1 MHIGIIGLPAS
12 GKTLVFQ
19 TLTQSDS
26 PGSRAG
32 GKSETRVVSVP
43 DARLDTLAAM
53 YTPRKV
59 TPATIEFV
67 DPQIVGQSGMQY
79 VESLLPPMRDA
90 DALVHVVRAFDNP
103 ATPHP
108 AGSVDAARDYRQL
121 NSELL
126 LADLGVVE
134 RRVERL
140 SKDMRKMK
148 DAELA
153 GEHAMLLRCQEALE
167 NEQPIR
173 QLDFSEDE
181 QKRLRGFGLLS
192 SKAQLVG
199 LNLDENAIGQE
210 SERVAAF
217 QAAIDDPGLEVLPIF
232 GSIES
237 EIAQL
242 PPEEAEAFLD
252 DLGLEETGLDRF
264 IRASYHLLNLCS
276 FFTAGEKEV
285 RAWTITRGFSAQQA
299 AGVIHSDLARGFIR
313 AEVTHYDDLMA
324 AGSMAKA
331 RDVGKLRLEGKT
343 YPVKDGDVM
352 LIRFN
357 V

>member
-19 TLTQSDS
+19 TLTQSNS

-59 TPATIEFV
+59 TPATMEFV
-67 DPQIVGQSGMQY
+67 DPQIVGQSGVQY
-79 VESLLPPMRDA
+79 VESLLPLMRDA

-108 AGSVDAARDYRQL
+108 AGSVDAVRDYRQL

-173 QLDFSEDE
+173 QLAFSEDE

-210 SERVAAF
+210 NERVAEF
-217 QAAIDDPGLEVLPIF
+217 QAAIDDPGLDVLPIF

-313 AEVTHYDDLMA
+313 AEVTHYDDLIA

>member
-1 MHIGIIGLPAS
+1 MHIGIIGLPSS

-26 PGSRAG
+26 SGTRAG
-32 GKSETRVVSVP
+32 GKSETRVVAVP
-43 DARLDTLAAM
+43 DHRLETLAAM
-53 YTPRKV
+53 YMPRKV
-59 TPATIEFV
+59 TPATIAFV
-67 DPQIVGQSGMQY
+67 DPQIVGQTGTQY
-79 VESLLPPMRDA
+79 VESLLPLMRDA

-103 ATPHP
+103 AVPHP
-108 AGSVDAARDYRQL
+108 AGSVDAARDHRQL

-134 RRVERL
+134 RRIERL
-140 SKDMRKMK
+140 SKDLRKMK
-148 DAELA
+148 DPELA
-153 GEHAMLLRCQEALE
+153 SEHTMLLRCLEALE

-173 QLDFSEDE
+173 QLTFSEDE

-199 LNLDENAIGQE
+199 LNLDESAIQHE
-210 SERVAAF
+210 SERVAQF
-217 QAAIDDPGLEVLPIF
+217 QVAIDDPALEVIPIY

-242 PPEEAEAFLD
+242 PAGEAKAFLD
-252 DLGLEETGLDRF
+252 DLGLQQTGLDRF
-264 IRASYHLLNLCS
+264 VQASYHLLNLCS

-285 RAWTITRGFSAQQA
+285 RAWTITRGCSAQQA

-313 AEVTHYDDLMA
+313 AEVTHYDDLTA

-331 RDVGKLRLEGKT
+331 RDAGKLRLEGKT

>member
-1 MHIGIIGLPAS
+1 MHIGIIGLPSS

-26 PGSRAG
+26 PSTRSG

-43 DARLDTLAAM
+43 DERLDTLAAM
-53 YTPRKV
+53 YSPRKI

-67 DPQIVGQSGMQY
+67 DPQVVGQTGTQY
-79 VESLLPPMRDA
+79 VESLLPLMRDA

-103 ATPHP
+103 AVPHP
-108 AGSVDAARDYRQL
+108 AGSVDPARDYRQL
-121 NSELL
+121 SSELL

-140 SKDMRKMK
+140 AKDLRKMK
-148 DAELA
+148 DPELA
-153 GEHAMLLRCQEALE
+153 KEHAMLLRCQEALE

-173 QLDFSEDE
+173 QLDFTEDE

-192 SKAQLVG
+192 SKAQLIG
-199 LNLDENAIGQE
+199 LNLDENAIADEHEQL
-210 SERVAAF
+210 SQF
-217 QAAIDDPGLEVLPIF
+217 QAAIDDPELEVIPIY

-242 PPEEAEAFLD
+242 PAVEAEVFLD
-252 DLGLEETGLDRF
+252 DLGLAQTGLNRF
-264 IRASYHLLNLCS
+264 IQASYHLLNLCS

-285 RAWTITRGFSAQQA
+285 RAWTITQGFSAQQS

-313 AEVTHYDDLMA
+313 AEVTHYDDLVA

-331 RDVGKLRLEGKT
+331 RDAGKFRLEGKE
-343 YPVKDGDVM
+343 YPGQ
-352 LIRFN
+352 RRRCHAHPF
-357 V
+357 

>member
-1 MHIGIIGLPAS
+1 MHIGIIGLPSS

-26 PGSRAG
+26 PSTRSG

-43 DARLDTLAAM
+43 DERLDTLAAM
-53 YTPRKV
+53 YSPRKI

-67 DPQIVGQSGMQY
+67 DPQVVGQTGTQY
-79 VESLLPPMRDA
+79 VESLLPLMRDA

-103 ATPHP
+103 AVPHP
-108 AGSVDAARDYRQL
+108 AGSVDPARDYRQL
-121 NSELL
+121 SSELL

-140 SKDMRKMK
+140 AKDLRKMK
-148 DAELA
+148 DPELA
-153 GEHAMLLRCQEALE
+153 KEHAMLLRCQEALE

-173 QLDFSEDE
+173 QLDFTEDE

-192 SKAQLVG
+192 SKAQLIG
-199 LNLDENAIGQE
+199 LNLDENAIADEHEQL
-210 SERVAAF
+210 SQF
-217 QAAIDDPGLEVLPIF
+217 QAAIDDPELEVIPIY

-242 PPEEAEAFLD
+242 PAVEAEVFLD
-252 DLGLEETGLDRF
+252 DLGLAQTGLNRF
-264 IRASYHLLNLCS
+264 IQASYHLLNLCS

-285 RAWTITRGFSAQQA
+285 RAWTITQGFSAQQS

-313 AEVTHYDDLMA
+313 AEVTHYDDLVA

-331 RDVGKLRLEGKT
+331 RDAGKFRLEGKE

>member
-1 MHIGIIGLPAS
+1 MRFRALHIGIIGLPAS

-32 GKSETRVVSVP
+32 GKSEMRVVAVP
-43 DARLDTLAAM
+43 DARLETLAAM

-67 DPQIVGQSGMQY
+67 DPQIVGQSGVQY
-79 VESLLPPMRDA
+79 VESLLPLMRDA

-103 ATPHP
+103 SVPHP
-108 AGSVDAARDYRQL
+108 AGSVDPARDYRQL

-140 SKDMRKMK
+140 SKDLRKMK
-148 DAELA
+148 DPELA
-153 GEHAMLLRCQEALE
+153 GEYAMLLRCQEALE
-167 NEQPIR
+167 NEQSIR

-199 LNLDENAIGQE
+199 LNLDENAIE
-210 SERVAAF
+210 NRSRTMCVPRSKNAA
-217 QAAIDDPGLEVLPIF
+217 
-232 GSIES
+232 
-237 EIAQL
+237 
-242 PPEEAEAFLD
+242 
-252 DLGLEETGLDRF
+252 
-264 IRASYHLLNLCS
+264 
-276 FFTAGEKEV
+276 
-285 RAWTITRGFSAQQA
+285 
-299 AGVIHSDLARGFIR
+299 
-313 AEVTHYDDLMA
+313 
-324 AGSMAKA
+324 
-331 RDVGKLRLEGKT
+331 LR
-343 YPVKDGDVM
+343 
-352 LIRFN
+352 
-357 V
+357 